1 MDTPRI
7 YTAPGESPD
16 LLELIRTP
24 VQVEEVE
31 RLDRIPR
38 EKAPSVLLLS
48 RGLLKGISPA
58 EWDALP
64 RHVVVLA
71 TDSQARGDAEKAGR
85 LFLTM
90 EDFRGGRR
98 ALERVLRAAFAHSSL
113 LLAAED

>member
-16 LLELIRTP
+16 LLELVRMP
-24 VQVEEVE
+24 VDVEEVD
-31 RLDRIPR
+31 RLDRIPDGNT
-38 EKAPSVLLLS
+38 PSVVVLS
-48 RGLLKGISPA
+48 RGLLKGISAA

-98 ALERVLRAAFAHSSL
+98 ALERVLRAAFAHSAL
-113 LLAAED
+113 LLASEA